1 MTPQKADQQS
11 GPVRGRAKTG
21 IKASKTQQVLQETLQ
36 AQSDLS
42 TSEAAVYT
50 ALLAMGQLTPYEA
63 SVYSNLPLAEA
74 EPALEAL
81 VIKKLAKVMPGI
93 VRRYLALGPYKAFAA
108 LVDEFHTQ
116 ASTALQELQA
126 QQQLVAKEIPGQLDG
141 AALQLGKML
150 ARNYQTNSK
159 ILGTAVTKLRA
170 ALVNLTHAQRKS
182 LNDLSDSTAN
192 DFSSETAALQKS
204 LSQNVDD
211 GIRQLQDA
219 YGVALEEPLKLIT
232 AHGQT
237 SQQWLDSSKD
247 CVLGHLDTCRT
258 QLRAHLGNFTANLK
272 ETTETTAKSTR
283 ANAAAK
289 LEIAHRQLQETET
302 TLTSRIQAFG
312 KKQRQSIDVWQKQ
325 QAQMIKQAV
334 QTLGQNQRESLSQAT
349 RAIAQ
354 IRSDIDKTLNKENQR
369 IAQDFERSTGEIVSI
384 TDDWGETAT
393 QIGDSLFLNLRTAIS
408 ERVQGFL
415 QLQKE
420 IETTV
425 SQWPPT
431 GLTFAQLG
439 KLKESLSKITQG
451 AAKESGKLAKLTE
464 KTISAE
470 LRDAPLE
477 LLTEQETLV
486 QSLADS
492 LAARALA
499 LTKNID
505 VTVSKLAKSI
515 DTQSAAARKTFDT
528 AAKALQ
534 DKLRQQERLG
544 EDLRQ
549 KGKLTISEQATAV
562 AGVLGAVGSKLRQF
576 AETSIP
582 ARNEAVQDLTASCT
596 AKIGDHAKVLGKHL
610 NILEATLARYVNET
624 NQSLQQK
631 LDRLEGLV
639 NQYAQDVE
647 TTATR
652 LLDEQAAELQR
663 TQASYHTILEKQ
675 LAKRDKQVTQTL
687 QAPLDQVKK
696 SQNDL
701 LQPLQQAFDEAVT
714 RYAQTALTDYHTTL
728 TNEHP
733 ALHDHAATAFQTTLR
748 KLIEQDSPAILA
760 KQTIGGTQAVQD
772 SIEQALF
779 AVQDAIHESDSAN
792 EQLVER
798 AFGDLGA
805 AIQQYASTNLSNL
818 TALNTA
824 INNALEQEFNTLA
837 AFVVSFEDRAKESL
851 TRTMQTI
858 KQEDQTLAESIGAT
872 QSQTS
877 ESWQTQLSQT
887 RTLFDTLGQE
897 LVSQVATLARNT
909 EAVTEDYDTAMN
921 SGLAAFRG
929 AGDALVQDLLKQT
942 QLFAE
947 QNQDLSQKGQTLIR
961 QQATTAAEAVEATSN
976 ELGQFVKDRIPNAK
990 ETVQQVS
997 GAYLASI
1004 NDYQMTFEKQ
1014 LKRLESEIAVA
1025 CDDYVSTLQQELAQ
1039 LQSEAAK
1046 MAEQVSETGQSLETT
1061 LNEQI
1066 EKSLTTYLT
1075 EIEQKGIQLH
1085 EEVSTAFSATLT
1097 SFGKIQGNLLSVL
1110 SQDIQNGKTTLEEA
1124 IARAGSTLEETIRG
1138 TSSQGET
1145 LVETFRKALA
1155 GAVEESATQMEATFA
1170 TAHAAINT
1178 ALDDAAETISQ
1189 ILARFQVEID
1199 TNLAASA
1206 QSLSQETD
1214 NLKDTITADVAS
1226 AASSLAEASAQTKD
1240 KLDQMG
1246 RDGFLR
1252 AGELIRLIQDTALAS
1267 VEERA
1272 RGITTRIRQFATLA
1286 DQSLLTQ
1293 ARQTVKQVSSD
1304 LKTVHQTMKREGQ
1317 DLAKVSRNVLKQTGT
1332 ATLTLSET
1340 FAQKA
1345 GPALTQVETEAAS
1358 LEQTLAKLWDVATH
1372 LELSETERTWRIVT
1386 KEGVQNHL
1394 LDMLRRARTTV
1405 TLVYPSLEE
1414 VPVDQLQAIPPNCR
1428 LHLIT
1433 TLDRV
1438 KHGEALRRLLAK
1450 RNVRIWHTPKA
1461 EFYAGSRDGEEIL
1474 IAPIPGEL
1482 EELVAVASDHGSYV
1496 ALFNQSLGPRWIS
1509 GAEEIVERKP
1519 PEP

>member
-1 MTPQKADQQS
+1 
-11 GPVRGRAKTG
+11 
-21 IKASKTQQVLQETLQ
+21 
-36 AQSDLS
+36 
-42 TSEAAVYT
+42 
-50 ALLAMGQLTPYEA
+50 
-63 SVYSNLPLAEA
+63 
-74 EPALEAL
+74 
-81 VIKKLAKVMPGI
+81 
-93 VRRYLALGPYKAFAA
+93 
-108 LVDEFHTQ
+108 
-116 ASTALQELQA
+116 
-126 QQQLVAKEIPGQLDG
+126 
-141 AALQLGKML
+141 
-150 ARNYQTNSK
+150 
-159 ILGTAVTKLRA
+159 
-170 ALVNLTHAQRKS
+170 
-182 LNDLSDSTAN
+182 
-192 DFSSETAALQKS
+192 
-204 LSQNVDD
+204 
-211 GIRQLQDA
+211 
-219 YGVALEEPLKLIT
+219 
-232 AHGQT
+232 
-237 SQQWLDSSKD
+237 
-247 CVLGHLDTCRT
+247 
-258 QLRAHLGNFTANLK
+258 
-272 ETTETTAKSTR
+272 
-283 ANAAAK
+283 
-289 LEIAHRQLQETET
+289 
-302 TLTSRIQAFG
+302 
-312 KKQRQSIDVWQKQ
+312 
-325 QAQMIKQAV
+325 MIF
-334 QTLGQNQRESLSQAT
+334 R
-349 RAIAQ
+349 
-354 IRSDIDKTLNKENQR
+354 
-369 IAQDFERSTGEIVSI
+369 
-384 TDDWGETAT
+384 
-393 QIGDSLFLNLRTAIS
+393 
-408 ERVQGFL
+408 
-415 QLQKE
+415 
-420 IETTV
+420 
-425 SQWPPT
+425 
-431 GLTFAQLG
+431 
-439 KLKESLSKITQG
+439 
-451 AAKESGKLAKLTE
+451 
-464 KTISAE
+464 
-470 LRDAPLE
+470 
-477 LLTEQETLV
+477 
-486 QSLADS
+486 
-492 LAARALA
+492 
-499 LTKNID
+499 
-505 VTVSKLAKSI
+505 
-515 DTQSAAARKTFDT
+515 
-528 AAKALQ
+528 
-534 DKLRQQERLG
+534 
-544 EDLRQ
+544 
-549 KGKLTISEQATAV
+549 
-562 AGVLGAVGSKLRQF
+562 
-576 AETSIP
+576 
-582 ARNEAVQDLTASCT
+582 
-596 AKIGDHAKVLGKHL
+596 H
-610 NILEATLARYVNET
+610 
-624 NQSLQQK
+624 
-631 LDRLEGLV
+631 
-639 NQYAQDVE
+639 
-647 TTATR
+647 
-652 LLDEQAAELQR
+652 
-663 TQASYHTILEKQ
+663 
-675 LAKRDKQVTQTL
+675 
-687 QAPLDQVKK
+687 
-696 SQNDL
+696 
-701 LQPLQQAFDEAVT
+701 
-714 RYAQTALTDYHTTL
+714 AQTALTDYHTTL